1 MVRVYVSFGCVIF
14 VYKFSVFLLMYSFD
28 VGVVIV
34 CMCYI
39 NENFRCVYFVVRVC
53 CCYNTSCVN
62 VTVLN
67 CFSYCF

>member
-1 MVRVYVSFGCVIF
+1 
-14 VYKFSVFLLMYSFD
+14 MYYFD
-28 VGVVIV
+28 VGVLMV
-34 CMCYI
+34 CMCHI